1 MVAGMTDL
9 VRADLLASLES
20 SGWISSTALVIDRPD
35 LPFEKFEALGGLIG
49 TVGSAAKFW
58 AGDYL
63 AYAEHLYGELA
74 AQASEALNISEA
86 GRQDCLRVALAIP
99 RSKRRP
105 GLSWWHHRQVAAK
118 WMTPFERERLLDQ
131 AEREKLT
138 TRQLEVIVQDLRAL
152 HSDSRGATGDECDH
166 VVDNT
171 ARELRAELRTC
182 GYADDLTVMITI
194 SSPSEDVALEVRL
207 P

>member
-1 MVAGMTDL
+1 MAAGMTDL

-20 SGWISSTALVIDRPD
+20 SGWISSTALVVDRHD
-35 LPFEKFEALGGLIG
+35 LPIEKFTALGGLIG
-49 TVGSAAKFW
+49 TVGSASKWW

-63 AYAEHLYGELA
+63 VYAEHLYGELA
-74 AQASEALNISEA
+74 GQVSESLNLSEA

-105 GLSWWHHRQVAAK
+105 ALSWWHHRQVAAQ
-118 WMTPFERERLLDQ
+118 WITPFERDELLDR

-138 TRQLEVIVQDLRAL
+138 TRQLEAVVQDLRAL
-152 HSDSRGATGDECDH
+152 HSDSRGATDECDH
-166 VVDNT
+166 VVYDA
-171 ARELRAELRTC
+171 ARDLRTTLIHTC
-182 GYADDLTVMITI
+182 GFADDTTITI
-194 SSPSEDVALEVRL
+194 TVSAPGVSLGVRI